1 MAAEARPCA
10 GARAPDRPHVPS
22 GRERGDGMILVTGSS
37 GLVGRE
43 VASRLAGRALVRL
56 ALRDPAGGAEGAERV
71 RFDFRDPSTF
81 EAALRGVGRVFLLRP
96 PRLARPRRDFGPF
109 VEAMRRAGVGQ
120 VVFLSVRGA
129 AGNPLLPHHGIERL
143 LEASGLAWTHLR
155 PNDFMQNFAT
165 VHRADI
171 RDRGEIWAPAG
182 RGRTSFVDARDVAE
196 AAVRTLTEPGHGR
209 RAYTLTG
216 GRAFDLEEVAA
227 LLSDVLGRPVAY
239 RNPGI
244 PAFLRHT
251 RGSGQPLA
259 LGLVMTGVYT
269 VARLGLAAEVTPD
282 LAGLLG
288 RPPMG
293 LRCFVQD
300 CAAVWRR

>member
-1 MAAEARPCA
+1 
-10 GARAPDRPHVPS
+10 
-22 GRERGDGMILVTGSS
+22 MILVTGSS

-43 VASRLAGRALVRL
+43 VASRLAGRAPVRL
-56 ALRDPAGGAEGAERV
+56 AVRDPARNASSKAERV

-96 PRLARPRRDFGPF
+96 PRLARARRDFGPF
-109 VEAMRRAGVGQ
+109 VAAMRRAGVVQ

-129 AGNPLLPHHGIERL
+129 ARNPLLPHHGIETL
-143 LEASGLAWTHLR
+143 LEASGLPWTHLR

-182 RGRTSFVDARDVAE
+182 RGRTSFVDVRDVAE
-196 AAVRTLTEPGHGR
+196 AAARTLTEPGHGR

-216 GRAFDLEEVAA
+216 GEAFGLAEVAA
-227 LLSDVLGRPVAY
+227 LLSDGLGRPVVY
-239 RNPGI
+239 RDPGI
-244 PAFLRHT
+244 PAFLRHL
-251 RGSGQPLA
+251 RAAGQPWA
-259 LGLVMTGVYT
+259 LGVVMTGVYT

-282 LAGLLG
+282 LARLLG
-288 RPPMG
+288 RPPTA
-293 LRCFVQD
+293 LRSFIQD
-300 CAAVWRR
+300 CKEVWRR

>member
-1 MAAEARPCA
+1 
-10 GARAPDRPHVPS
+10 
-22 GRERGDGMILVTGSS
+22 MILVTGSS

-43 VASRLAGRALVRL
+43 VASRLAGRAPVRL
-56 ALRDPAGGAEGAERV
+56 AVRDPARGGPMEAERV
-71 RFDFRDPSTF
+71 RFDFRDPETF

-96 PRLARPRRDFGPF
+96 PRLARAQRDFGPF
-109 VEAMRRAGVGQ
+109 VAAMRQAGVQ
-120 VVFLSVRGA
+120 QAVFLSVRGA
-129 AGNPLLPHHGIERL
+129 ARNPLLPHHGIEKL

-165 VHRADI
+165 VHRDDI

-182 RGRTSFVDARDVAE
+182 RGRTSFVDARDVAD
-196 AAVRTLTEPGHGR
+196 AAVRVLTGPGHGR

-216 GRAFDLEEVAA
+216 GDAFDLHEVAA

-244 PAFLRHT
+244 PAFLRHL
-251 RGSGQPLA
+251 RAAGRPVA

-269 VARLGLAAEVTPD
+269 AARLGLAAEVTPD
-282 LAGLLG
+282 LARLLG
-288 RPPMG
+288 RPPTA
-293 LRCFVQD
+293 LRPFVQD
-300 CAAVWRR
+300 YADVWRR

>member
-1 MAAEARPCA
+1 
-10 GARAPDRPHVPS
+10 
-22 GRERGDGMILVTGSS
+22 MILVTGSS

-43 VASRLAGRALVRL
+43 VAGRLAGRVPVRL
-56 ALRDPAGGAEGAERV
+56 AVRDSARGAGDAADTERV
-71 RFDFRDPSTF
+71 RFDFRDPATF

-96 PRLARPRRDFGPF
+96 PRLARPQRDFGPF
-109 VEAMRRAGVGQ
+109 VAAMRRAGVGQ

-129 AGNPLLPHHGIERL
+129 ARNPLLPHHGIEKL
-143 LEASGLAWTHLR
+143 LESSGLAWTHLR

-171 RDRGEIWAPAG
+171 RGSGEIWAPAG
-182 RGRTSFVDARDVAE
+182 RGRTSFVDVRDVAE
-196 AAVRTLTEPGHGR
+196 AAVRTLTEPGHER

-216 GRAFDLEEVAA
+216 DAAFGLDEVAA

-244 PAFLRHT
+244 PAFLRHM
-251 RGSGQPLA
+251 RVAGQPFA

-282 LAGLLG
+282 LARLVG
-288 RPPMG
+288 RPPTG
-293 LRCFVQD
+293 LRSFIED
-300 CAAVWRR
+300 CAQVWRG